1 MEANLELQ
9 RVHEWQF
16 LRGFSNLLRKENRA
30 WWGTPRWWINALL
43 WAGGLG
49 GMVGFLLFILP
60 TVPAAQTTEEVLA
73 AGGPVAY
80 AIQLGISVFFRIGS
94 LALALGAIVL
104 SQDLILDEKNA
115 GVTEWLLAKPVARRA
130 YILAK
135 LTASTLAVLILLV
148 LLPALVMYLLLSL
161 RTGAAYALVPFM
173 KGTGILAVHTLFYL
187 TLTLMLGTVF
197 NSRTHI
203 LGIALGSVMGGTLI
217 SGIIKPLIY
226 ITPWVLGS
234 STELVVMGKTAAPE
248 LVTYPL
254 VATALWCLIFTS
266 VALEKFARMEF

>member
-1 MEANLELQ
+1 MAANLELQ
-9 RVHEWQF
+9 RVNEWQV
-16 LRGFSNLLRKENRA
+16 LRGFINLLSKENRA

-43 WAGGLG
+43 WSVGLG
-49 GMVGFLLFILP
+49 GMAGFLLFVLP
-60 TVPAAQTTEEVLA
+60 TVPAAQTTEEVLV

-80 AIQLGISVFFRIGS
+80 AIQLGISVFFRMGS

-104 SQDLILDEKNA
+104 SQDLILDEKSN

-135 LTASTLAVLILLV
+135 LAASALAILVLLV

-161 RTGAAYALVPFM
+161 RTGAAYALVPFL

-187 TLTLMLGTVF
+187 TLTLMLGTIF
-197 NSRTHI
+197 NSRAPI
-203 LGIALGSVMGGTLI
+203 LGIALASVMGGTLI
-217 SGIIKPLIY
+217 GGIIKPLLY

-234 STELVVMGKTAAPE
+234 STEMVVMGRAIAPE

-254 VATALWCLIFTS
+254 VATALWCLIFTMI
-266 VALEKFARMEF
+266 ALVQFQRKEF

>member
-1 MEANLELQ
+1 MAANLELQ
-9 RVHEWQF
+9 RVNEWQV

-30 WWGTPRWWINALL
+30 WWGSNRWWINALL
-43 WAGGLG
+43 WSVGLG
-49 GMVGFLLFILP
+49 GMAGFLLFVLP
-60 TVPAAQTTEEVLA
+60 TVTAAQTTKEVVA

-104 SQDLILDEKNA
+104 SQDLILDEVNN
-115 GVTEWLLAKPVARRA
+115 GVTECLLAKPVARRA

-135 LTASTLAVLILLV
+135 LVASALAMLVLLV

-161 RTGAAYALVPFM
+161 RTGAAYALVPFL
-173 KGTGILAVHTLFYL
+173 KGTSILAVHTLFYL
-187 TLTLMLGTVF
+187 TLTLMLGTIF
-197 NSRTHI
+197 NNRAPI

-217 SGIIKPLIY
+217 GGIIKPLLY

-234 STELVVMGKTAAPE
+234 STELVVMGRNVVPE

-254 VATALWCLIFTS
+254 VATVLWCLIFTM
-266 VALEKFARMEF
+266 VALVQFQRKEF